1 MVATDITV
9 LWESPSPWS
18 IYIICIMFIS
28 YALIIVGHGLN
39 KEFLIS
45 DFIKLYEQHK
55 VINQRTAKIASV
67 SKTWRQQFT
76 MFLDRFHMSRP
87 D

>member
-18 IYIICIMFIS
+18 IYIYVIMFIS
-28 YALIIVGHGLN
+28 YALIIVGRLN

-45 DFIKLYEQHK
+45 DF
-55 VINQRTAKIASV
+55 
-67 SKTWRQQFT
+67 
-76 MFLDRFHMSRP
+76 
-87 D
+87 